1 MNDDLRMRVVRT
13 WLISRGYIDE
23 AAEQLAPQLLAE
35 LDAADPLRQA
45 RGDAVEALLC
55 EWHNGAR
62 WKDEMSTHCING
74 QREVATRAL
83 NSALAVMGRNP
94 RVALDALSLIL
105 PLAKG
110 YAARNPTKA
119 NQADINF
126 ACEVLANLDG
136 ASMAVMGRSEA
147 PDPPFPAW
155 GPEMAAALDG
165 LLLAA
170 IEFHGFGEAG
180 TELVRLH
187 NAAFPDPARDG
198 SP

>member
-1 MNDDLRMRVVRT
+1 MSDDLRMRVART
-13 WLISRGYIDE
+13 WLIERHGGDE
-23 AAEQLAPQLLAE
+23 SAEQLAPELLAE
-35 LDAADPLRQA
+35 LDAVDPLRQA

-55 EWHNGAR
+55 EWHNGPR
-62 WKDEMSTHCING
+62 WKDGMSTHYVNG

-83 NSALAVMGRNP
+83 NAAL
-94 RVALDALSLIL
+94 
-105 PLAKG
+105 
-110 YAARNPTKA
+110 
-119 NQADINF
+119 
-126 ACEVLANLDG
+126 
-136 ASMAVMGRSEA
+136 AVMGRSEA
-147 PDPPFPAW
+147 PAPPFPTW
-155 GPEMAAALDG
+155 VPEMAAALDG